1 MKGNILIQNEVDC
14 GSLYP
19 SVFEVIRNHYI
30 YIYELALGYIY
41 K

>member
-1 MKGNILIQNEVDC
+1 MKGNIQNEVDC

-30 YIYELALGYIY
+30 NVWTCFGVYI
-41 K
+41 